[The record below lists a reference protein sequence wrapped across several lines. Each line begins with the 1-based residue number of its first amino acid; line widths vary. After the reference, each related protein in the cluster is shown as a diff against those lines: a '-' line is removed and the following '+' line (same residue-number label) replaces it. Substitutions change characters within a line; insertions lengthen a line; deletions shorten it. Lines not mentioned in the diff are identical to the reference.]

1 MVNRIIAAC
10 LLFFVAIISAL
21 FFGVAAAIWLCTVL
35 FDRRLVIL
43 HKFTSFWA
51 CTYLWISPPWV
62 VSMEGRSNIRKDAT
76 YVIVSNHQSLLDI
89 LVVFR
94 LFFHFKWVAKE
105 EAFKIPFI
113 GWNMALNRY
122 IRLKRG
128 DRDSIKKMYRECK
141 KTIADGSSIY
151 IFPEGTRSKS
161 GVMKAFKPGAFNL
174 AREMKAP
181 ILPVVIN
188 GTKNALP
195 KRSLN
200 FHGRSHIRIKVLD
213 EIPYERFADFS
224 TDELAEMVRD
234 LIARHVDEHRQP
246 PGKESDLK

>member
-1 MVNRIIAAC
+1 MLNRIIAAC
-10 LLFFVAIISAL
+10 LLFFVAIVSML
-21 FFGVAAAIWLCTVL
+21 FFCVAATIWLFTML

-43 HKFTSFWA
+43 HQFTSFWA
-51 CTYLWISPPWV
+51 CVYLWVTPPWV
-62 VSMEGRSNIRKDAT
+62 VSTRGRSKIRRGAT

-113 GWNMALNRY
+113 GWNMVLNRY

-128 DRDSIKKMYRECK
+128 DKDSIKKMYQACR
-141 KTIADGSSIY
+141 KTLSEGSSIY
-151 IFPEGTRSKS
+151 IFPEGTRSKT
-161 GVMKAFKPGAFNL
+161 GVMGDFKPGAFIL

-181 ILPVVIN
+181 ILPIVIN

-200 FHGRSHIRIKVLD
+200 FHGKHDIKIKVLR
-213 EIPYERFADFS
+213 EIPYERFADLP
-224 TDELAEMVRD
+224 TAELSEMVRD
-234 LIARHVDEHRQP
+234 LIARHVDEHGR
-246 PGKESDLK
+246 EV

>member
-1 MVNRIIAAC
+1 MVNRIVAGG
-10 LLFFVAIISAL
+10 LLFFVAIVSAL
-21 FFGVAAAIWLCTVL
+21 FFCVAVAIWLCTVL

-43 HKFTSFWA
+43 HMFTSVWA
-51 CTYLWISPPWV
+51 CMYLWVMPPWA
-62 VSMEGRSNIRKDAT
+62 VSMEGRSNIRKGAT

-105 EAFKIPFI
+105 EAFNIPFI
-113 GWNMALNRY
+113 GWNMVLNRY

-128 DRDSIKKMYRECK
+128 DRESIKNMYRECK
-141 KTIADGSSIY
+141 KTISGGSSIY
-151 IFPEGTRSKS
+151 IFPEGTRSKT
-161 GVMKAFKPGAFNL
+161 GVMRAFKPGAFNL
-174 AREMKAP
+174 AREMKVP

-200 FHGRSHIRIKVLD
+200 FHGRCDIRIKVL
-213 EIPYERFADFS
+213 EEVPYERFSDLS
-224 TDELAEMVRD
+224 TDETAEMARE
-234 LIARHVDEHRQP
+234 LIARNVDEHQRATS
-246 PGKESDLK
+246 ED